1 MSSLS
6 DRQKEGRVLR
16 LSGFFWGLAE
26 AERTPLRRTM
36 RKLLDRDD
44 TVADRLVILRAIDET
59 WPVAARPAAA
69 QRVADFYLE
78 RPDVA
83 NRPGTYGV

>member
-36 RKLLDRDD
+36 HKLLDVMTPLPTAWSSSERS
-44 TVADRLVILRAIDET
+44 TRR
-59 WPVAARPAAA
+59 PVAARPAAA

-83 NRPGTYGV
+83 NRPGAYGV

>member
-1 MSSLS
+1 MSSFS
-6 DRQKEGRVLR
+6 DRQREGHVLR
-16 LSGFFWGLAE
+16 LSGFFWGLGE

-44 TVADRLVILRAIDET
+44 TIADRLLILRAIDET
-59 WPVAARPAAA
+59 WPVAARPASA

-83 NRPGTYGV
+83 NRPGAYGV